1 MISKAAKIAIK
12 FYYAA
17 HYKRVY
23 IHYTI
28 IVSTRQIRG
37 IINLFV

>member
-28 IVSTRQIRG
+28 VQG
-37 IINLFV
+37 KLEG